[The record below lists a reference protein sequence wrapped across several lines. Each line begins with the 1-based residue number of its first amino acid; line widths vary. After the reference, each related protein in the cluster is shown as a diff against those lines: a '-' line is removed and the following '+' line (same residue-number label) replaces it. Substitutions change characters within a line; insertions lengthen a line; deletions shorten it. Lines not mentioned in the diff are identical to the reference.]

1 MSLLFSSTGQRYGSS
16 ALRRTFFSL
25 LCASG
30 REEKVSAKE
39 ALPRPEFRRP
49 DGKKPKFDGKRPDG
63 NDIRPYYSEDR
74 YFPTPARAE
83 AYKAWKQEIT
93 PNPRRNPDAPNLY
106 INGKFHS
113 ELGVSFE
120 PDGVEINGKT
130 GYAIGIV
137 RKYGMDSFGLPVD
150 EWCGLI
156 MEELPKIRKRI
167 TQIIHG

>member
-1 MSLLFSSTGQRYGSS
+1 MRLITGLRDNVAKAAAYLESGAAVREHLEPKSEEIMALQR
-16 ALRRTFFSL
+16 ARLM
-25 LCASG
+25 
-30 REEKVSAKE
+30 
-39 ALPRPEFRRP
+39 
-49 DGKKPKFDGKRPDG
+49 DGKRPDG
-63 NDIRPYYSEDR
+63 DDIRPYYSEDR
-74 YFPTPARAE
+74 YFPTTARAE
-83 AYKAWKQEIT
+83 AYMAWKQEIT
-93 PNPRRNPDAPNLY
+93 PNPRRNPEAPNLY

-120 PDGVEINGKT
+120 LDGVEINGKT

-156 MEELPKIRKRI
+156 REELPKIRKRI

>member
-1 MSLLFSSTGQRYGSS
+1 MRLITGLRDNVARVAAYLESGAAVKEHLEPKSEEIMALQR
-16 ALRRTFFSL
+16 ARLM
-25 LCASG
+25 
-30 REEKVSAKE
+30 
-39 ALPRPEFRRP
+39 
-49 DGKKPKFDGKRPDG
+49 DGKRPDG
-63 NDIRPYYSEDR
+63 SDIRPYYSEDR

-93 PNPRRNPDAPNLY
+93 PNPRRNPEAPNLY

-137 RKYGMDSFGLPVD
+137 RKYGMDSFGLPED
-150 EWCGLI
+150 EWGGLI
-156 MEELPKIRKRI
+156 REELPKIRKRI
-167 TQIIHG
+167 TQIIYG